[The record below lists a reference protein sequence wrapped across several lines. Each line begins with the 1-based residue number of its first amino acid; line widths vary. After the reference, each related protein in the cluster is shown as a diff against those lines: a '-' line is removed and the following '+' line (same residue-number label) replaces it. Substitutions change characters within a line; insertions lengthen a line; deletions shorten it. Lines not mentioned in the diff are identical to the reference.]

1 MGKYLRRL
9 KATPRSR
16 ALLMMHASVFLWGFT
31 AILGRLISFGA
42 FSLVW
47 HRLWITC
54 LVLFLIPSV
63 RTGILYFPRK
73 AWLRFSLIGVVVT
86 SHWLCFYGAIKLAN
100 ISVALVT
107 LATGPL
113 FAAFIEPALFRT
125 RMRFSQM
132 LTSLVSV
139 VGIYIIFKEVPTLS
153 TGLLAG
159 LAAAGLS
166 ALFSTLNK
174 KYLQHHQAPVVTWV
188 ELAAG
193 WLVLTPLMLFMNEA
207 VWIPAKADLLWLFL
221 LGAGC
226 TALPFIISLK
236 ALRHLSAFTSTLLV
250 NLEPVYG
257 LILAAWIFGE
267 HRVLSPSFYAG
278 SLLILASV
286 LAAPLSER
294 IKSRLTTKRSF
305 DLTD

>member
-1 MGKYLRRL
+1 
-9 KATPRSR
+9 
-16 ALLMMHASVFLWGFT
+16 MMHAAVFLWGFT

-42 FSLVW
+42 LSLVW

-54 LVLFLIPSV
+54 LVLLSIPTV
-63 RTGILYFPRK
+63 RTGLFRFPRM

-86 SHWLCFYGAIKLAN
+86 AHWLCFYGAIKLAN

-113 FAAFIEPALFRT
+113 FAALLEPALFRT
-125 RMRFSQM
+125 RVRLSQL
-132 LTSLVSV
+132 LTGMVSV
-139 VGIYIIFKEVPTLS
+139 VGIYIIFREAPSLS
-153 TGLLAG
+153 AGLLTG
-159 LAAAGLS
+159 LAAAALS

-174 KYLQHHQAPVVTWV
+174 KYLQHHPASVVTWV

-193 WLVLTPLMLFMNEA
+193 WLALTPLMLLTDKA
-207 VWIPAKADLLWLFL
+207 VWIPQKKDMLWLFL

-226 TALPFIISLK
+226 TALPFIISLR

-257 LILAAWIFGE
+257 LIMAAVIFGE
-267 HRVLSPSFYAG
+267 HRMLSTSFYAG
-278 SLLILASV
+278 SLLILSSV
-286 LAAPLSER
+286 MATPLSEN
-294 IKSRLTTKRSF
+294 IKRRLKRDRKLF
-305 DLTD
+305 